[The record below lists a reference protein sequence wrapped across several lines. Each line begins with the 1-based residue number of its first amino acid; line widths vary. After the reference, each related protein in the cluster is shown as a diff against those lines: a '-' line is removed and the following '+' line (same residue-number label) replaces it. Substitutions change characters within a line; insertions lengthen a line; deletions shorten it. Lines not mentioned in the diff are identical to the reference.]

1 MSLSALCSAT
11 NLNDLLVVQIRMQH
25 EHDVDNMM
33 SMSDMLEQALKLV
46 EHEQLQKVQIVADK
60 AQLEDK
66 LEWMSAGMKAEEQAY
81 TVIRY

>member
-46 EHEQLQKVQIVADK
+46 EHEQLQKVQIIADK

-66 LEWMSAGMKAEEQAY
+66 LEWMSARMKAEEQAY
-81 TVIRY
+81 TVIR